1 MVSLLRKKWLSEM
14 LPVVSTLSLEQ
25 FIGVSDLNLRT
36 ANNASLSIESVALI
50 DFAFKPNTEQI
61 KVQFLITSES
71 MEDPIFGYN
80 LIEHLVTSTN
90 EKVAVVPDLLEDMK
104 VIKRKSS
111 PVTVL

>member
-1 MVSLLRKKWLSEM
+1 M
-14 LPVVSTLSLEQ
+14 LPGVSTILLEQ
-25 FIGVSDLNLRT
+25 FMGISDLNLRT
-36 ANNASLSIESVALI
+36 ANNTSLSHESVALI
-50 DFAFKPNTEQI
+50 DFTLKPNTEQI
-61 KVQFLITSES
+61 KVPFLITNES
-71 MEDPIFGYN
+71 VEDPIFGYN